1 MILTSEL
8 PSLQWSSH
16 EIYDSVSPNPAGL
29 SEQSIGWRWPFS
41 DAPAGTRLDREGGG
55 AQPGWHGPGQ
65 RPGHGDLLAGLQD
78 VLLHM
83 AWDLLDDLH
92 LHHGCPTHQNH
103 LILIGW
109 LRSTPLC
116 PWRNQ
121 PSSFCLIWSTWGEFS
136 NHFLSLRG
144 MMPGTHVAGSPSPLT
159 FIAWLKGS
167 GWDLRWKP
175 VDLPRWNPRCGRS
188 ISNDL
193 HA

>member
-121 PSSFCLIWSTWGEFS
+121 PSSFCLIWSTWGGVQQSFS
-136 NHFLSLRG
+136 LSTRHDARYPRG
-144 MMPGTHVAGSPSPLT
+144 RQSLSVDFHCLAQGVRVRSAMEARWPAQVEPPLWQ
-159 FIAWLKGS
+159 IY
-167 GWDLRWKP
+167 
-175 VDLPRWNPRCGRS
+175 
-188 ISNDL
+188 
-193 HA
+193 